1 MIKFSKAVKISTP
14 FSFFKIINSKNIFT
28 SSVKFENGVTQINPD
43 TSSFKRRISIKM
55 KHIFSLIILAMILFL
70 ITLGEFD
77 NGVVAT
83 QDWPDPPFS
92 TPSHQPPFIEIL
104 NLSEHQ
110 IVNSNTLNVR
120 FTVTKPSSW
129 ISGPT
134 MTWITPGYICWGK
147 INYISY
153 TLDGIQ
159 SDMISANDPTE
170 LGLRVYSSPPSRV
183 MDFSL
188 NLTGLSDGVHSIRV
202 SAEAEC
208 LYCEGHAWLSNFV
221 IGNSSEVTFIVDTGP
236 PIITLVSPI
245 SKEYNTTD
253 VSLCYLVSEPSE
265 VTYSLDGLANV
276 TLLGNITLSDLTVGE
291 HSLTVFA
298 LDVAG
303 NVAFDSIEFSVA
315 ESESHVF
322 SLPLIIAISC
332 VLLVIGCFSVVF
344 FLRRKRRY
352 TQTAS
357 YFFMCR

>member
-1 MIKFSKAVKISTP
+1 M
-14 FSFFKIINSKNIFT
+14 
-28 SSVKFENGVTQINPD
+28 
-43 TSSFKRRISIKM
+43 ISI
-55 KHIFSLIILAMILFL
+55 LLLLILF
-70 ITLGEFD
+70 GQFD

-104 NLSEHQ
+104 NLSENQ
-110 IVNSNTLNVR
+110 IVNSNSLNVR
-120 FTVTKPSSW
+120 FIVTKPSSW

-170 LGLRVYSSPPSRV
+170 LGLRVYSSSPSRV

-221 IGNSSEVTFIVDTGP
+221 VGNSSEVTFIVDTGP

-245 SKEYNTTD
+245 SKEYNTTN

-276 TLLGNITLSDLTVGE
+276 TLLGNITLSNLTVGA
-291 HSLTVFA
+291 HSLTIFA
-298 LDVAG
+298 LDAAG

-315 ESESHVF
+315 ESESRVF
-322 SLPLIIAISC
+322 SLPLFVAIFC
-332 VLLVIGCFSVVF
+332 VLLVIGCFSVAF
-344 FLRRKRRY
+344 FLSRKRRY

-357 YFFMCR
+357 CFFRCR